1 MANHNLLIV
10 GPDASAVASMQA
22 LTGSVFNVTTA
33 TWGAEPL
40 LPVHE
45 QTSPVMLLD
54 LDSPSQP
61 SAEEGLN
68 ILQKLRQS
76 GYIGKVIAFTGRPER
91 SVAVRAVQCGAC
103 DVLPKSL
110 DGGQLQQSIERV
122 ARLADLEQEARGATV
137 VGGPEEFSGMLGMSA
152 SINRIFDAIRKV
164 STSDAPILITGES
177 GTGKEL
183 TARAIHARGLRRQ
196 GPFIPI
202 NCGAIP
208 ESLLESELFGY
219 ERGAFT
225 GAVGQK
231 KGKVEFAQGG
241 TLFLDEVG
249 ELPNALQVKLLRFLQ
264 DHTFERVGGHQA
276 IEMNVRIIAAT
287 NVNLKE
293 AIEKGTFREDLY
305 YRLAVVHIN
314 LPPLRERGEDV
325 SLIAMAFL
333 RQAAAHY
340 NKPLYGFTR
349 EALEAM
355 QAYSWPG
362 NVRELSNRIGR
373 AVVMAEGTHLT
384 AADLDLSRQPL
395 PQDDG
400 SISLK
405 VNQQRIETDLIMK
418 AFTLSQG
425 NLSRAAQ
432 ELGISRS
439 TLYRR
444 LRQYGMERSLE
455 ARRLPG
461 LAPRASMREH

>member
-1 MANHNLLIV
+1 V
-10 GPDASAVASMQA
+10 SAAQA
-22 LTGSVFNVTTA
+22 LIQDEFEVSTAMWTTD
-33 TWGAEPL
+33 TL
-40 LPVHE
+40 LPIHE
-45 QTSPVMLLD
+45 QASPVMLLD
-54 LDSPSQP
+54 IDSTSQP

-68 ILQKLRQS
+68 VLQKLRQT
-76 GYIGKVIAFTGRPER
+76 GYSGKVIAYTGRPER

-103 DVLPKSL
+103 DVLAKSL
-110 DGGQLQQSIERV
+110 DTVQLLQSIERV
-122 ARLADLEQEARGATV
+122 ARVADLEQEARGAMV

-183 TARAIHARGLRRQ
+183 TARAIHARGLRKQ

-293 AIEKGTFREDLY
+293 AIEKGTFRDDLY
-305 YRLAVVHIN
+305 YRLGVVHIN

-362 NVRELSNRIGR
+362 NVRELRNVLER
-373 AVVMAEGTHLT
+373 AAVLCGDREIRPEDLRLSKAAAAIPVSPPALAASPVQRAEPLSEPCSEPGKP
-384 AADLDLSRQPL
+384 AADARAHLREMERHMIVEALDR
-395 PQDDG
+395 
-400 SISLK
+400 
-405 VNQQRIETDLIMK
+405 N
-418 AFTLSQG
+418 QG
-425 NLSRAAQ
+425 NKAAVAR
-432 ELGISRS
+432 ELGIPLS
-439 TLYRR
+439 TLKRR
-444 LRQYGMERSLE
+444 LKDYRIGDE
-455 ARRLPG
+455 G
-461 LAPRASMREH
+461 

>member
-1 MANHNLLIV
+1 MV
-10 GPDASAVASMQA
+10 G
-22 LTGSVFNVTTA
+22 
-33 TWGAEPL
+33 
-40 LPVHE
+40 
-45 QTSPVMLLD
+45 
-54 LDSPSQP
+54 
-61 SAEEGLN
+61 
-68 ILQKLRQS
+68 
-76 GYIGKVIAFTGRPER
+76 
-91 SVAVRAVQCGAC
+91 
-103 DVLPKSL
+103 
-110 DGGQLQQSIERV
+110 
-122 ARLADLEQEARGATV
+122 
-137 VGGPEEFSGMLGMSA
+137 GGPEEFSGMLGTSA
-152 SINRIFDAIRKV
+152 SIHRIFDAIRKV
-164 STSDAPILITGES
+164 STNDAPILITGES

-183 TARAIHARGLRRQ
+183 TARAIHERGLRQQ

-225 GAVGQK
+225 GAVNQK

-264 DHTFERVGGHQA
+264 DHTFERVGGHQP

-305 YRLAVVHIN
+305 YRLGVVHIN
-314 LPPLRERGEDV
+314 VPPLRERGEDV
-325 SLIAMAFL
+325 SLMAMAFL

-340 NKPLYGFTR
+340 DKHLEGFTR

-355 QAYSWPG
+355 RTYAWPG
-362 NVRELSNRIGR
+362 NVRELSNRVGR
-373 AVVMAEGTHLT
+373 AVVMAEGTHVT
-384 AADLDLSRQPL
+384 PEDLDIPHQVARP
-395 PQDDG
+395 DG
-400 SISLK
+400 SSISLK

-444 LRQYGMERSLE
+444 LRQYGMDQTLD
-455 ARRLPG
+455 ARRALG
-461 LAPRASMREH
+461 VFPRASLSEH